1 VVITKHDGT
10 GGRVSRDTVTAQ
22 LLYELGDPERYLTPD
37 VVARFDTIELSDD
50 GPDRV
55 KVTGVRGSEATPT
68 YKVSMS
74 MSDGYKL
81 VGDLT
86 VAGPDAVDK
95 ARATA
100 DLLWARLEM
109 DGVVFAPDQRMVEL
123 VGTNVCFDGM
133 IPTREDAAE
142 VLMRVGVRE
151 DDRRKA
157 DRVGM
162 ELASLITSGPPGL
175 TGFAG
180 GRPRASEVMAYW
192 PTLIDKQRVTP
203 TVTVEEVV

>member
-1 VVITKHDGT
+1 M
-10 GGRVSRDTVTAQ
+10 
-22 LLYELGDPERYLTPD
+22 
-37 VVARFDTIELSDD
+37 
-50 GPDRV
+50 
-55 KVTGVRGSEATPT
+55 KVTGVKGSAATPT

-95 ARATA
+95 AKATA
-100 DLLWARLEM
+100 DLVWARLEM
-109 DGVVFAPDQRMVEL
+109 DGVSFKPEQRIVEL

-133 IPTREDAAE
+133 VPERADAME

-162 ELASLITSGPPGL
+162 ELASLVTSGPPGL

-192 PTLIDKQRVTP
+192 PTLIDKARVEA
-203 TVTVEEVV
+203 TVTVEEIV